1 MVRSRTDQHR
11 QALRAE
17 QGAGLRR
24 RSVAIFFFSLVLF
37 IVSAPFAQLLPE
49 PAALEG
55 VFLGV
60 VLLAGVFAVG
70 GRRRTLVIAGSVTA
84 VAVTARVLGYV
95 WPGPALHAIW
105 LICAI
110 LIFVIVAVHL
120 LRFILQAPT
129 VDLEVLAA
137 GVAAY
142 LLLGMLWMFLY
153 LLVGFIEPQAFSLPQ
168 SAGGRTTLDP
178 FTAFYYSF
186 VTLTTM
192 GYGDIVPVLPFARML
207 AVLEAVTGVLY
218 LAVLVARLVTL
229 YTERRP

>member
-110 LIFVIVAVHL
+110 LI
-120 LRFILQAPT
+120 
-129 VDLEVLAA
+129 
-137 GVAAY
+137 
-142 LLLGMLWMFLY
+142 
-153 LLVGFIEPQAFSLPQ
+153 
-168 SAGGRTTLDP
+168 
-178 FTAFYYSF
+178 
-186 VTLTTM
+186 
-192 GYGDIVPVLPFARML
+192 
-207 AVLEAVTGVLY
+207 
-218 LAVLVARLVTL
+218 
-229 YTERRP
+229 